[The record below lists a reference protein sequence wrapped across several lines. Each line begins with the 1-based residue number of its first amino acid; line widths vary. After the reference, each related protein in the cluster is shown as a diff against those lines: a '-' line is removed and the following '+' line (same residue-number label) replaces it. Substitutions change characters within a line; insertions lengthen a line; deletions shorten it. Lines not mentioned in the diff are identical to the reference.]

1 MSIEVYCKR
10 FGVGGKVIPQMVLTS
25 FLGFF
30 AQERNQI
37 FPFFLSRIYQTCT
50 SKRRKVEIGSFHACI
65 FDGNIENAICIKSRA
80 PCELEHRRRRGRVVC
95 SARATAAAYVCG
107 TCVKETA
114 AEIKPRISLLS
125 HTERSA
131 LF

>member
-1 MSIEVYCKR
+1 MQKIWSR
-10 FGVGGKVIPQMVLTS
+10 GKSDSANGPD
-25 FLGFF
+25 
-30 AQERNQI
+30 I
-37 FPFFLSRIYQTCT
+37 FPWLFCTRKKSNLSFFLSRIYQTCT